1 MLKSVRNFINV
12 YRKKLFF
19 FLLVMGPGIITACA
33 DDDAGGIATY
43 SIAGAHYG
51 YRMLWMLFLIT
62 ISLAIVQEMC
72 ARMAIVTGKGLSD
85 LIRENFGLKWT
96 VFAMAVLLVANFF
109 TCLAEFAGIASSLE
123 IFNLS
128 RYFTIPIITLFIW
141 LVVVQGSYKFVEKIF
156 LGISFI
162 LFTYVISGFMA
173 KPDWSEALKNT
184 LIPNFSFDPGYV
196 TAFIGTIGT
205 TITPWMQF
213 FLQSSIVDKGLSK
226 KELKYERADV
236 FIGAFITD
244 FVAFFIIV
252 SCAATLFKYGI
263 RIETAKDAA
272 IALRP
277 IAGRYTELLFALG
290 LFGASTLGAFILP
303 LSTSYAVCEAFGWE
317 RGVNHRPKN
326 APVFYGIYTAFIFI
340 SAIFVLSPRLP
351 LMSIMLLSQ
360 VINGILLPVIL
371 IFMLLLINDK
381 TLMGRYT
388 NSQTFNAISW
398 ATVVSLIGLTLI
410 LLVTSVKPLLLGRF

>member
-1 MLKSVRNFINV
+1 M
-12 YRKKLFF
+12 
-19 FLLVMGPGIITACA
+19 
-33 DDDAGGIATY
+33 
-43 SIAGAHYG
+43 
-51 YRMLWMLFLIT
+51 
-62 ISLAIVQEMC
+62 
-72 ARMAIVTGKGLSD
+72 
-85 LIRENFGLKWT
+85 
-96 VFAMAVLLVANFF
+96 
-109 TCLAEFAGIASSLE
+109 
-123 IFNLS
+123 
-128 RYFTIPIITLFIW
+128 
-141 LVVVQGSYKFVEKIF
+141 
-156 LGISFI
+156 
-162 LFTYVISGFMA
+162 
-173 KPDWSEALKNT
+173 
-184 LIPNFSFDPGYV
+184 
-196 TAFIGTIGT
+196 
-205 TITPWMQF
+205 
-213 FLQSSIVDKGLSK
+213 
-226 KELKYERADV
+226 

>member
-410 LLVTSVKPLLLGRF
+410 LLVTSVKPLLLGQF